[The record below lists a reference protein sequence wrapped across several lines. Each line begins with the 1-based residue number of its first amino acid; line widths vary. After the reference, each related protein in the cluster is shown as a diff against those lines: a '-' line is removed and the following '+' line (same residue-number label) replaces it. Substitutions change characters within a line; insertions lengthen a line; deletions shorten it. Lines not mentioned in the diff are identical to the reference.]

1 MLEPWPRGLAEGTQ
15 HMSNVAAYVRGARI
29 RITRGCPIDFEG
41 IGPAP
46 GAVGRVVQVLT
57 REGDRCSCVAVRFD
71 GLDSE
76 WVVPVRYVEP
86 IVSPA
91 PARVH

>member
-1 MLEPWPRGLAEGTQ
+1 
-15 HMSNVAAYVRGARI
+15 MSQAAAFVQGARI
-29 RITRGCPIDFEG
+29 RIRRGCPIDFEG
-41 IGPAP
+41 TGPTP
-46 GAVGRVVQVLT
+46 GAIGRVTEVLT
-57 REGDRCSCVAVRFD
+57 RDGDRCRCVAVRFD

-91 PARVH
+91 RVH

>member
-1 MLEPWPRGLAEGTQ
+1 
-15 HMSNVAAYVRGARI
+15 MSKAAAFVQGARI

-41 IGPAP
+41 IGPTP
-46 GAVGRVVQVLT
+46 DDVGRVIEVLT
-57 REGDRCSCVAVRFD
+57 RDGDCCRCVAVRFD

-86 IVSPA
+86 IVA
-91 PARVH
+91 LVRARVH